1 MLGYATGL
9 SFSIE
14 DRLGDS
20 AVIEYIDGVAEIR
33 HGRQYRVVT
42 NTKLDVAETLL
53 AKFDFKSATNTVTI
67 PGNSNSEDRFVRAS
81 YFSHMLSSVTPRN
94 RLEAQAALMS
104 GGDPLAGLPW

>member
-1 MLGYATGL
+1 MPHHRRRLRGRQHDLRGETGRIQPVAIEMLGYAKGL

-81 YFSHMLSSVTPRN
+81 L
-94 RLEAQAALMS
+94 
-104 GGDPLAGLPW
+104 